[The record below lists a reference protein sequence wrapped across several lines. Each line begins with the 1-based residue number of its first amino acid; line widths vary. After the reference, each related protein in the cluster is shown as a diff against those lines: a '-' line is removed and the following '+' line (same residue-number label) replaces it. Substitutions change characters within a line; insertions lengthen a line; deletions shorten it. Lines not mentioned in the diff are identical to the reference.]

1 MSYLMTKIAIG
12 TATFYYNLAI
22 DSGKKKRTFYLSQAL
37 KHLNIISSSTFSKFL
52 LFCIGTKTILQI
64 STKLF

>member
-22 DSGKKKRTFYLSQAL
+22 DSGKKNGHFISH
-37 KHLNIISSSTFSKFL
+37 KH
-52 LFCIGTKTILQI
+52 
-64 STKLF
+64 

>member
-1 MSYLMTKIAIG
+1 MSYLMTKIAIC

-22 DSGKKKRTFYLSQAL
+22 DSGKKKWTFYLSQAL
-37 KHLNIISSSTFSKFL
+37 KHLNIVTSSTFFEFL
-52 LFCIGTKTILQI
+52 IGTKIILQI